1 MMINGSHN
9 VCILF
14 IPQHCVQCKEAET
27 FVIIV
32 IARVLA
38 SNGTCNSTGDSSS
51 NSCSNRI
58 SPTSFPFTI
67 VISRM
72 RSVRILTM
80 LVPLVYIVI
89 LLMVPLL
96 VVLAML
102 TIVLLLILLMMLI
115 ITFIVHRRLKGWFFK
130 NNIFVGC
137 VSYRAYTGRSRRFR
151 GPAGPVRV
159 PHQRQSRQPKLY
171 PQSLCDVENFR
182 ELLHSI

>member
-1 MMINGSHN
+1 MI
-9 VCILF
+9 I
-14 IPQHCVQCKEAET
+14 AT
-27 FVIIV
+27 FAIRV

-38 SNGTCNSTGDSSS
+38 
-51 NSCSNRI
+51 
-58 SPTSFPFTI
+58 I
-67 VISRM
+67 VLAAPAI
-72 RSVRILTM
+72 VVVIV
-80 LVPLVYIVI
+80 LVPHLSLSLVIKRMHSLRMLIMLLPLVLLVV
-89 LLMVPLL
+89 LLMVALL

-102 TIVLLLILLMMLI
+102 AIVLLLILLMMLI
-115 ITFIVHRRLKGWFFK
+115 VTFTVHRRLKGWFFK

>member
-1 MMINGSHN
+1 MIT
-9 VCILF
+9 
-14 IPQHCVQCKEAET
+14 AT
-27 FVIIV
+27 FVIRV

-38 SNGTCNSTGDSSS
+38 
-51 NSCSNRI
+51 
-58 SPTSFPFTI
+58 I
-67 VISRM
+67 VLAAPAI
-72 RSVRILTM
+72 VVVIV
-80 LVPLVYIVI
+80 LVPHLSLSLVIKRMHSLRMLIMLPLVLLVV
-89 LLMVPLL
+89 LLMVALL

-102 TIVLLLILLMMLI
+102 AIVLLLILLMMLI

>member
-1 MMINGSHN
+1 MIT
-9 VCILF
+9 
-14 IPQHCVQCKEAET
+14 ET
-27 FVIIV
+27 FLITAI
-32 IARVLA
+32 VLA
-38 SNGTCNSTGDSSS
+38 TALSSA
-51 NSCSNRI
+51 
-58 SPTSFPFTI
+58 PAI
-67 VISRM
+67 VVVIVLVPYLSLSLVILRM
-72 RSVRILTM
+72 LSLRILIM
-80 LVPLVYIVI
+80 LLPLVLLVV
-89 LLMVPLL
+89 LLMVALL

-102 TIVLLLILLMMLI
+102 AIVLLLILLMMLI
-115 ITFIVHRRLKGWFFK
+115 VTFTVHRRLKGWFFK